1 MELNFFC
8 YILVF
13 FCSIL
18 GSMGLGGGSLLL
30 LALVLFTDIPQS
42 EAQAL
47 NLLLFIPTAA
57 IAAFFHRKNNL
68 LKKDLLKQWLPISL
82 AAAVAGSFI
91 QSYIS
96 SEFLK
101 KIFGLYLL
109 ISALK
114 DLWQLY
120 KEKHKSTA

>member
-1 MELNFFC
+1 MELNFFS

-13 FCSIL
+13 FCSVL

-30 LALVLFTDIPQS
+30 LALVLFTDIPQG

-57 IAAFFHRKNNL
+57 IAAFLHSKNNL

-120 KEKHKSTA
+120 KEKQKSTA